1 MLVEN
6 IIHLDSPDQKPFTS
20 YRFYN
25 ELLSDLNEYYRSD
38 YYKGYAPVISL
49 DRSLRIDPTVL
60 PLLMALG
67 AFLKEFHKQS
77 VLLQMDNDLSSNEII
92 RFLQQSDFLHIVGD
106 HDNPNWPTAK
116 RIFKFGREAIGQFS
130 QKGQMRS
137 DHKIHLYSKND
148 PGLRLINVIE
158 DGEKRRDALIEH
170 FSFQATSHFE
180 SLVDDIGTDDFI
192 KNQFVQIM
200 SELITNGIFHSGSD
214 VYMMM
219 FNNRFKTSCSIADVG
234 VGLYDTIMVKEKT
247 AYYHPG
253 GLMEILGQKITVS
266 MAPVTKQCA
275 FSIFET
281 FYYSMLKDRQG
292 MFDLMLKVV
301 IRCRGYFRLHYDNVQ
316 IIVSSRMLN
325 ELAML
330 QEIRTK
336 IWRCHSRFLLN
347 PGLSGEYHNQMLSFS
362 TEARDAIISLAESI
376 FRNYTEDVQFSA
388 IRIFKVR
395 FKGVH
400 VETEIPTNVK

>member
-1 MLVEN
+1 MLEEN
-6 IIHLDSPDQKPFTS
+6 IIHLDSPDQKRFTS
-20 YRFYN
+20 YRFYS

-38 YYKGYAPVISL
+38 YKGAAPVISL
-49 DRSLRIDPTVL
+49 DRSLRIDPSVL

-77 VLLQMDNDLSSNEII
+77 ISLEMDNDLSSNGII

-106 HDNPNWPTAK
+106 HDNPNWPNAK
-116 RIFKFGREAIGQFS
+116 RIFKFNREAIGQFS
-130 QKGQMRS
+130 QRGELRF
-137 DHKIHLYSKND
+137 DHKIHLYSRND
-148 PGLRLINVIE
+148 PGLRLINLID

-170 FSFQATSHFE
+170 FSFLATSHFE
-180 SLVDDIGTDDFI
+180 NLVNDIGTDNFI
-192 KNQFVQIM
+192 KTQFVQII

-219 FNNRFKTSCSIADVG
+219 FSNRFKTSCSIADIG
-234 VGLYDTIMVKEKT
+234 VGLFDTIMAKEKT
-247 AYYHPG
+247 AYYNPG
-253 GLMEILGQKITVS
+253 GLMGILSQKITVS
-266 MAPVTKQCA
+266 MAPVTQKCA

-301 IRCRGYFRLHYDNVQ
+301 IRCQGYFRLHYDNVQ

-325 ELAML
+325 ELSML
-330 QEIRTK
+330 QEIRTG
-336 IWRCHSRFLLN
+336 IWRCHSWFLLN
-347 PGLSGEYHNQMLSFS
+347 PELSDEYHQQMLSLS
-362 TEARDAIISLAESI
+362 DQGQKAIISLAEGI
-376 FRNYTEDVQFSA
+376 FRNYTQDVQFSA
-388 IRIFKVR
+388 IRIFQVR

-400 VETEIPTNVK
+400 VEAEIPTNVN